1 MKPFISTSS
10 FGLLNYVVA
19 ILLMSS
25 PWLFGF
31 YHGAAFFLPLVFG
44 WLQLIMAIFSDNKF
58 GFVKQFPVPMHCFID
73 VIGGSFL
80 MASPFVYGYVSHVD
94 GQPSHIA
101 WPQLLL
107 GGFVFFMGVFTK
119 KSPFTDEP
127 QHVFKDGLS
136 NITDL
141 DEPMAHH

>member
-1 MKPFISTSS
+1 MKPFISTSL

-19 ILLMSS
+19 ISLMAS

-31 YHGAAFFLPLVFG
+31 NHGAAFFLPLVFG

-80 MASPFVYGYVSHVD
+80 LASPFVYDYSSQVV
-94 GQPSHIA
+94 
-101 WPQLLL
+101 WPQLIL
-107 GGFVFFMGVFTK
+107 GSLVFFMGIFTK
-119 KSPFTDEP
+119 KSPLTDEP

-136 NITDL
+136 NIADV
-141 DEPMAHH
+141 DEPMAQH

>member
-1 MKPFISTSS
+1 MKPFISTSL

-19 ILLMSS
+19 ISLMAS

-31 YHGAAFFLPLVFG
+31 NHGAAFFLPLVFG

-80 MASPFVYGYVSHVD
+80 LASPFVYDYSSQVV
-94 GQPSHIA
+94 
-101 WPQLLL
+101 WPQLIL
-107 GGFVFFMGVFTK
+107 GSLVFFMGIFTK
-119 KSPFTDEP
+119 KSPLTDEP

-136 NITDL
+136 NIADV
-141 DEPMAHH
+141 DEPMAQ